1 MASVK
6 SLNVVSN
13 ALVLLEAL
21 ARHQPAGVS
30 ELARITG
37 IDKSAAQRIL
47 VTLHEGGWIRR
58 PDSAATNWELSD
70 LPIQIFTHPS
80 RSRLIGRAEPVLRRL
95 RDQTGETTML
105 AVFEHGELLIIAAA
119 ESPHAVRV
127 APPQL
132 PYQVPLAHSSAGR
145 AVAASLPTADIPR
158 LLGEA
163 ATDAEL
169 RVLDRVRERGWSEI
183 DEALFPQ
190 THSMAAALRRRDGT
204 PIGAVMVAAPAFR
217 LEGADH
223 ERVGQLVM
231 AAADDVMRDGA

>member
-58 PDSAATNWELSD
+58 PDPTATSWELSD

-80 RSRLIGRAEPVLRRL
+80 RSALIGRAEPVLRRL
-95 RDQTGETTML
+95 RDETGETTML
-105 AVFEHGELLIIAAA
+105 AVFEHGELLTIAAA
-119 ESPHAVRV
+119 ESTHAVRV
-127 APPQL
+127 APPAL
-132 PYQVPLAHSSAGR
+132 PFPVPLARSSAGR
-145 AVAASLPTADIPR
+145 AVAACLSAAEAKH
-158 LLGEA
+158 LLGDD
-163 ATDAEL
+163 ATEAEL
-169 RVLDRVRERGWSEI
+169 RVLDGVRERGWSEI
-183 DEALFPQ
+183 DEELFPH
-190 THSMAAALRRRDGT
+190 THSMAAALHREDGT

-217 LEGADH
+217 LRSSDH
-223 ERVGQLVM
+223 QRVGQLVM
-231 AAADDVMRDGA
+231 AAAAAVMKEGT

>member
-47 VTLHEGGWIRR
+47 VTLHESGWIRR

-80 RSRLIGRAEPVLRRL
+80 RSALIGRADPVLRRL
-95 RDQTGETTML
+95 RDDTGETTML
-105 AVFEHGELLIIAAA
+105 AVFEHGELLTIAAA
-119 ESPHAVRV
+119 ESTHAVRV
-127 APPQL
+127 APPTL
-132 PYQVPLAHSSAGR
+132 PFQVPLARSSAGR
-145 AVAASLPTADIPR
+145 AVAACLPRSEVAL

-163 ATDAEL
+163 ATESEM
-169 RVLDRVRERGWSEI
+169 RVLDGVRERGWSEI
-183 DEALFPQ
+183 DEELFPH
-190 THSMAAALRRRDGT
+190 THSMAAALRQEDGI
-204 PIGAVMVAAPAFR
+204 PVGAVMVAAPAFR
-217 LEGADH
+217 LRTSDH

-231 AAADDVMRDGA
+231 AAAAAVMKGGT

>member
-30 ELARITG
+30 ELSRITG

-58 PDSAATNWELSD
+58 PDSAATSWELSD
-70 LPIQIFTHPS
+70 LPIQVFTHPS
-80 RSRLIGRAEPVLRRL
+80 RSRLVGRAQPVLRRL

-105 AVFEHGELLIIAAA
+105 AVFEHSELLAIAAA
-119 ESPHAVRV
+119 ESTHAVRV
-127 APPQL
+127 APPTL
-132 PYQVPLAHSSAGR
+132 PFQVPVAHSSAGR
-145 AVAASLPTADIPR
+145 AVAACLPTAEAQR

-183 DEALFPQ
+183 DEELFPQ
-190 THSMAAALRRRDGT
+190 THSVAAPLRLRDGT

-217 LEGADH
+217 LAGADH
-223 ERVGQLVM
+223 ERVGKLVM
-231 AAADDVMRDGA
+231 AAADAVMKDGS

>member
-80 RSRLIGRAEPVLRRL
+80 RSALIGRADPVLRRL
-95 RDQTGETTML
+95 RDETGETTML
-105 AVFEHGELLIIAAA
+105 AVFEHNELLVIAAA
-119 ESPHAVRV
+119 ESKHAVRV
-127 APPQL
+127 APPVPL
-132 PYQVPLAHSSAGR
+132 QVPLARSSAGR
-145 AVAASLPTADIPR
+145 AVAACLSRPDVVR

-163 ATDAEL
+163 ATEAEM
-169 RVLDRVRERGWSEI
+169 RVLDGVRERGWSEI
-183 DEALFPQ
+183 DEELFPH
-190 THSMAAALRRRDGT
+190 THSMAAALRREDGT

-217 LEGADH
+217 LRTSDH
-223 ERVGQLVM
+223 DRIGQLVM
-231 AAADDVMRDGA
+231 AAAASVMQEAS